1 LRGRNAK
8 ALIALGLTGQ
18 KTFIYGIP
26 DKIFG
31 WLVALMLW

>member
-1 LRGRNAK
+1 LRDRNVK
-8 ALIALGLTGQ
+8 PPIALGLTGQ